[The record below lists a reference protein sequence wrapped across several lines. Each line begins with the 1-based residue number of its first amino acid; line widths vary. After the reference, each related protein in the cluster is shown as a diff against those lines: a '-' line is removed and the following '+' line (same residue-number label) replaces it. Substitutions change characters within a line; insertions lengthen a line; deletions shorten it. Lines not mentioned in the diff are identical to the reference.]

1 MGQTPKPMRV
11 YVTERSMLEWEYFRE
26 LRAKGNLVKA
36 VSLKPNT
43 LLMGPGCHR
52 LLLGMES
59 YAEEA
64 VKSARKVYVPV
75 VSPKKK
81 KKGKQVK
88 AVCDH
93 CGSIYKMEDKK

>member
-1 MGQTPKPMRV
+1 MRV

-52 LLLGMES
+52 LLMGMEK
-59 YAEEA
+59 YAEVA
-64 VKSARKVYVPV
+64 IKSARQQYVPV
-75 VSPKKK
+75 LKPVKQKVKKTKVK
-81 KKGKQVK
+81 KEGG
-88 AVCDH
+88 A
-93 CGSIYKMEDKK
+93 